1 MAPEPAGVQIEEVTS
16 SSEEVAA
23 AVGRLVGQLSSAAA
37 VPDLALIDELVESSA
52 TRLLVARDRDRR
64 IIGMLTLALFS
75 IPTGVRVWIEDV
87 VVERDARGRGIG
99 AALTLE
105 ALELA
110 RTAGARTVDLTSRPA
125 REDANRMYLRL
136 GFQLRE
142 TNVYRCELLPPS
154 P

>member
-23 AVGRLVGQLSSAAA
+23 AVGRLVGQLSSTAA

-52 TRLLVARDRDRR
+52 TRLLVARDGERR

-99 AALTLE
+99 AALTRE

-142 TNVYRCELLPPS
+142 TNVYRYELPPS